1 MQTRLTFFALV
12 AATFIS
18 LLALSAYAAGVGG
31 VDTGGGGSPPTATQ
45 API

>member
-31 VDTGGGGSPPTATQ
+31 VDPAGGESSPIDSQ

>member
-31 VDTGGGGSPPTATQ
+31 TGTAGGGSSTTAMQ
-45 API
+45 APL